1 MENTSS
7 SLTKDGLIKMIGLIN
22 GKVGTFRF
30 IDGPEDWSN
39 TSANVDKSK
48 SVNFRMSCVTFV
60 NTQLPLLRTYL
71 NEANHEHAAES

>member
-39 TSANVDKSK
+39 TSANVAKFD
-48 SVNFRMSCVTFV
+48 RRWDITFGDMQ
-60 NTQLPLLRTYL
+60 NGQGAGDSPSSRRLP
-71 NEANHEHAAES
+71 